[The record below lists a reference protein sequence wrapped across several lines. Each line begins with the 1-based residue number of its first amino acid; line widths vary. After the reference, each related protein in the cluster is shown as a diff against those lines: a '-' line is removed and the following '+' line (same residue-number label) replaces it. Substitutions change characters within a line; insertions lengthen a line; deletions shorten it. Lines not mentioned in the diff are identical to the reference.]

1 MQERRKEVLKKDS
14 GDDKERRQGIAR
26 NNEERDELKTR
37 NWSQSEKFR
46 GQEDKLNGS
55 AKKRRWKLI
64 RTGYRT
70 TRWTILMTFSDRGA
84 VAEYPLIRATGKA

>member
-14 GDDKERRQGIAR
+14 GD
-26 NNEERDELKTR
+26 EERDELKAR

-64 RTGYRT
+64 RTGYR
-70 TRWTILMTFSDRGA
+70 
-84 VAEYPLIRATGKA
+84 AEQHGGPS

>member
-55 AKKRRWKLI
+55 A
-64 RTGYRT
+64 
-70 TRWTILMTFSDRGA
+70 
-84 VAEYPLIRATGKA
+84 

>member
-1 MQERRKEVLKKDS
+1 MRKTDARKKERSVNKDS
-14 GDDKERRQGIAR
+14 GNDEERRQGIAR
-26 NNEERDELKTR
+26 KNEERDKLKTR

-64 RTGYRT
+64 RTGYR
-70 TRWTILMTFSDRGA
+70 
-84 VAEYPLIRATGKA
+84 AEQHGGPS